1 MINQGAKFQKKM
13 LDEYAKIIY
22 RRIDEDIQLEEIKEQ
37 GKLKKIFTLSREKF
51 QKCLKKW
58 SKEKMQRSSW
68 IYTKY
73 KGENYY
79 DQYCVKKII
88 IK

>member
-51 QKCLKKW
+51 QKCLKK
-58 SKEKMQRSSW
+58 
-68 IYTKY
+68 
-73 KGENYY
+73 
-79 DQYCVKKII
+79 
-88 IK
+88 

>member
-37 GKLKKIFTLSREKF
+37 GKIEENIYFEQGEIPKMPKKMIKRKNA
-51 QKCLKKW
+51 KK
-58 SKEKMQRSSW
+58 
-68 IYTKY
+68 
-73 KGENYY
+73 
-79 DQYCVKKII
+79 
-88 IK
+88 